1 VRIAVLSRSAALYS
15 TSRLVLAGRARGH
28 EVDVIDPFDLQMVI
42 APRLAALCYQARA
55 LVGYDAVVPRIGTS
69 ARHFGTGVVR
79 LFEAESVVLNG
90 ADAITI
96 ARDKVRSLGVLA
108 ERGLDV
114 PITVATRGL
123 AGIDEALALVGGCPV
138 VVKLQHG
145 TQGVGTML
153 AESKKALLPMVETLQ
168 SMGQET
174 ILQQFVKGARGR
186 DLRMVVVGGRVVAT
200 MRRRSSR
207 GEFRSNMHRGATAEA
222 VEPSRPYRK
231 TAIAAARILGLEIA
245 GVDVLETTRGPI
257 LLEVNGSPGLE
268 GIEQICEVD
277 VAGAIVA
284 LAERR
289 HAQRKRRKRG
299 KNQGRAWS

>member
-1 VRIAVLSRSAALYS
+1 
-15 TSRLVLAGRARGH
+15 
-28 EVDVIDPFDLQMVI
+28 
-42 APRLAALCYQARA
+42 
-55 LVGYDAVVPRIGTS
+55 
-69 ARHFGTGVVR
+69 
-79 LFEAESVVLNG
+79 
-90 ADAITI
+90 
-96 ARDKVRSLGVLA
+96 
-108 ERGLDV
+108 
-114 PITVATRGL
+114 
-123 AGIDEALALVGGCPV
+123 
-138 VVKLQHG
+138 
-145 TQGVGTML
+145 
-153 AESKKALLPMVETLQ
+153 
-168 SMGQET
+168 
-174 ILQQFVKGARGR
+174 
-186 DLRMVVVGGRVVAT
+186 

-222 VEPSRPYRK
+222 VEPSQAYRK

-245 GVDVLETTRGPI
+245 GVDVLETTRGPV

>member
-1 VRIAVLSRSAALYS
+1 
-15 TSRLVLAGRARGH
+15 
-28 EVDVIDPFDLQMVI
+28 
-42 APRLAALCYQARA
+42 
-55 LVGYDAVVPRIGTS
+55 
-69 ARHFGTGVVR
+69 
-79 LFEAESVVLNG
+79 
-90 ADAITI
+90 
-96 ARDKVRSLGVLA
+96 
-108 ERGLDV
+108 
-114 PITVATRGL
+114 
-123 AGIDEALALVGGCPV
+123 
-138 VVKLQHG
+138 
-145 TQGVGTML
+145 
-153 AESKKALLPMVETLQ
+153 MVETLQ

-222 VEPSRPYRK
+222 VEPSQAYRK

-245 GVDVLETTRGPI
+245 GVDVLETTRGPV

-268 GIEQICEVD
+268 GIEQICKVD
-277 VAGAIVA
+277 VAAAIVA

-299 KNQGRAWS
+299 KNQSRAWS